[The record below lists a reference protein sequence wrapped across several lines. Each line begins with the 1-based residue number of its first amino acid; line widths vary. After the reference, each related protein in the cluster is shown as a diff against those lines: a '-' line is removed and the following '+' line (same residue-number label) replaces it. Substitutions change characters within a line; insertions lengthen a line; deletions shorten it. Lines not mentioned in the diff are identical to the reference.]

1 MFSVIELR
9 GFLKRNNSDFEI
21 LAHDTPIISTQD
33 AAKYFD
39 IDKAVPTFIV
49 DTEQGFVAFVISSKR
64 GKIDFKTMKQS
75 LGFSKLKMADRE
87 KVQEMTGYKAG
98 SIPLIG
104 HNLPC
109 VFDDCLLDYDYI
121 YGGSGDELHTLKI
134 APNDVMRLNNII
146 KHIT

>member
-1 MFSVIELR
+1 
-9 GFLKRNNSDFEI
+9 
-21 LAHDTPIISTQD
+21 
-33 AAKYFD
+33 
-39 IDKAVPTFIV
+39 
-49 DTEQGFVAFVISSKR
+49 
-64 GKIDFKTMKQS
+64 
-75 LGFSKLKMADRE
+75 
-87 KVQEMTGYKAG
+87 MTGYKAG

-146 KHIT
+146 KHII